1 MRDHPQHGV
10 DILGGMFGISQR
22 SPESKEQR
30 LREFNEMILKFG
42 PKWAKG
48 HDQVSIIFST
58 TFCLM

>member
-1 MRDHPQHGV
+1 MRDHPNHGV
-10 DILGGMFGISQR
+10 DILGGMFGIAQS

-48 HDQVSIIFST
+48 HDQVFIISPLT
-58 TFCLM
+58 CT